1 MGILKAELFFLQNIN
16 FTLIFADLDIFS
28 TESG

>member
-16 FTLIFADLDIFS
+16 LTLIIADLDIFS